1 MDSNDIK
8 QLITDLLKHMQ
19 VAVESI
25 ETKDSAG
32 RECFSVKTP
41 DSHMLIGAKGANL
54 FALNHIVK
62 KIVSSK
68 SAARKTAV
76 PNPTKVASPGEGEKE
91 RFFFID
97 VNGYQEAAAESIKNL
112 AKVMGDRARSFKTNV
127 ELEPMS
133 SYDRMVVHSYF
144 QEYTDLKTESVGEG
158 EKRRVVIKYVE
169 DKAS

>member
-1 MDSNDIK
+1 MDSNEIK
-8 QLITDLLKHMQ
+8 ELIEGLLKHMQ
-19 VAVESI
+19 VAVDSI

-68 SAARKTAV
+68 GAAKKALSGNTAETATQ
-76 PNPTKVASPGEGEKE
+76 NEIGKE
-91 RFFFID
+91 RSFFID
-97 VNGYQEAAAESIKNL
+97 VNGYQEAATENIKNL
-112 AKVMGDRARSFKTNV
+112 AKIMGDRARSFKANV
-127 ELEPMS
+127 ELE
-133 SYDRMVVHSYF
+133 
-144 QEYTDLKTESVGEG
+144 TESVGEG